1 MKCHQYLI
9 VFLIL
14 CLVSCSY
21 RSEMSEKLSA
31 VESIMEEHPDSAL
44 QVLKDID
51 TLQLKS
57 RKDKA
62 LYALLLSQ
70 AWDKNYIDTADVNI
84 LQSAVD
90 YFENSGDTY
99 HSMLSHY
106 YQGRVLYN
114 AGQYPQSLI
123 VMLKAYEEAQ
133 KLDNKFWTAMS
144 ARCLFYIYTKT
155 HHGPEGIRYAQ
166 IAVENFKASGYK
178 RHHLWAIVDL
188 ATAYNNNGDYERSI
202 TVAQELLNS
211 IGSNDDAGMQTEIK
225 RLIGS
230 SYFGRDRYA
239 EAIPYYIKVCSDR
252 KYATAK
258 DSAHLAILYLSNN
271 QPEKARPFID
281 AVSDNTES
289 FSQWMKY
296 ELYSK
301 TGNMEKALKALEEE
315 RILTNRKFNDLI
327 RQNLNGTL
335 TDYNAVQELK
345 REAELRTMQLVL
357 AIIILIALAV
367 ISAAL
372 IYIYRQRAKTESYMN
387 LAMELTS
394 NLEEY
399 KKSDNDTNTHLRH
412 LMKSRFLAIDNLL
425 SSYQGYATNESTKQ
439 KIVDEIDK
447 FIKEYSL
454 KTGRYKELEQE
465 VNNHVSNLMENL
477 RSDLPGLKEID
488 YAIYLYTSLGLT
500 TPAMVMLLDAKN
512 ASAIY
517 NRKKR
522 IRERLK
528 ELSEEKCQYYMAFL
542 G

>member
-70 AWDKNYIDTADVNI
+70 AWDKNYVDVKSDSI
-84 LQSAVD
+84 ISTAVD

-99 HSMLSHY
+99 HSMLAHY

-123 VMLKAYEEAQ
+123 ITLKAYEEAQ
-133 KLDNKFWTAMS
+133 KLGDKFWTAMS
-144 ARCLFYIYTKT
+144 ARSIWGVYTKT
-155 HHGPEGIRYAQ
+155 HYGPEGIRYAQ

-188 ATAYNNNGDYERSI
+188 ATAYNNNGDYEKSVA
-202 TVAQELLNS
+202 VAQEALDS
-211 IGSNDDAGMQTEIK
+211 AIITKDTTMQTTAID
-225 RLIGS
+225 LIGT

-271 QPEKARPFID
+271 QPEKARPLID

-296 ELYSK
+296 EFYSK
-301 TGNMEKALKALEEE
+301 TGNMEKALKALEAE
-315 RILTNRKFNDLI
+315 RKLTNKILHNI
-327 RQNLNGTL
+327 TRQNLNGTL
-335 TDYNAVQELK
+335 TDYNAAQELK

-357 AIIILIALAV
+357 AIIILIALV
-367 ISAAL
+367 IISATL

-399 KKSDNDTNTHLRH
+399 KKSDNDANTHLRH
-412 LMKSRFLAIDNLL
+412 LMKSRFMAIDNLL

-454 KTGRYKELEQE
+454 KTGRYKELEEE

-500 TPAMVMLLDAKN
+500 TPAMVMLLNAKN

-528 ELSEEKCQYYMAFL
+528 ELPEEKCQYYMAFL